1 MREKIRYIHRWT
13 SAYQKYAPLWTADQR
28 SWLLDRSSLTKRLIS
43 CSQKTF
49 EVRVSFEGV
58 ARLFQHEKKV
68 LKCASDSAWIRE
80 VELIVDGE
88 TWVFARSAVP
98 LSTLT
103 GDDLKLRHLGNKPLG
118 HLLFSSPR
126 YQRNQFE
133 VGQTINHRGDKC
145 WGRRSIFSCMNKQS
159 RPTHKTLLV
168 SETFMPVVFCDHSS

>member
-1 MREKIRYIHRWT
+1 MREKTRYIHRWT
-13 SAYQKYAPLWTADQR
+13 SAYQKYAALWTSDQR
-28 SWLLDRSSLTKRLIS
+28 SWLLDRASLTKRLIR
-43 CSQKTF
+43 CSKQKF

-58 ARLFQHEKKV
+58 ARLFHHEKKV

-88 TWVFARSAVP
+88 IWVFARSAVP

-133 VGQTINHRGDKC
+133 VGQTTNLSGDMC